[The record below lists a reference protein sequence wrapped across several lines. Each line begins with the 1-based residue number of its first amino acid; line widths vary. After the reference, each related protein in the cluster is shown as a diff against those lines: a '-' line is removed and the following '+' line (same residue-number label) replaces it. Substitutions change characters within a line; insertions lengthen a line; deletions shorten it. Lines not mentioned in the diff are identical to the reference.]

1 LKRKVLI
8 LSVAALAAFTL
19 TAQEKKEA
27 APKSAAGGILHPEM
41 AVENGSYDKP
51 MLFGHAEVDRGELLF
66 EGRRYKVTR
75 GTIDFTNPTRIDPF
89 FDIEAE
95 TSVRVPYQTYR
106 VTVRAAGTFDRLQQ
120 PSFESDPPLPAA
132 DVVALLFS
140 ATQRPTGAAE
150 LRALQNP
157 NQTETDILT
166 TRATLALA
174 SPLSEGVG
182 KVVEQTFGVDTFQ
195 LTPTFIDP
203 YSDTARVN
211 PSARLTI
218 GKRISDRAYLT
229 FSRGSRKRLQA
240 LEDARCHAVIM
251 SALGAAEACRP
262 QDSIAYEFPSGT
274 HASGHMVFERPRPTA
289 DASAPLR
296 VALDRDSVDL
306 QLMTE
311 LEFRGRPVEFVA
323 ATYMQF
329 GDLFRS
335 GRVDAAVWDVDDVT
349 GDLPADVIRRPFS
362 PSAEAMLAGA
372 NTRSTVVV
380 RRDDSLTAAIVHQCL
395 AGDRVLDVQRAVVAG
410 ERLPEY

>member
-1 LKRKVLI
+1 MTTVGLR
-8 LSVAALAAFTL
+8 
-19 TAQEKKEA
+19 
-27 APKSAAGGILHPEM
+27 
-41 AVENGSYDKP
+41 
-51 MLFGHAEVDRGELLF
+51 RG
-66 EGRRYKVTR
+66 
-75 GTIDFTNPTRIDPF
+75 
-89 FDIEAE
+89 
-95 TSVRVPYQTYR
+95 
-106 VTVRAAGTFDRLQQ
+106 RLRN
-120 PSFESDPPLPAA
+120 E
-132 DVVALLFS
+132 
-140 ATQRPTGAAE
+140 E
-150 LRALQNP
+150 LRALIAAYLVEAPLAHRLPTVRELGQRFGASIGAV
-157 NQTETDILT
+157 QQ
-166 TRATLALA
+166 TLARLEASGAVTVDSRRGQGTVMSSRSLGGLWSAARNEPFVVALPLPMTRQIQGLA
-174 SPLSEGVG
+174 TGIKAALADAEI
-182 KVVEQTFGVDTFQ
+182 ET
-195 LTPTFIDP
+195 
-203 YSDTARVN
+203 
-211 PSARLTI
+211 
-218 GKRISDRAYLT
+218 YLT

-262 QDSIAYEFPSGT
+262 QDSIAYEFPAGT

-335 GRVDAAVWDVDDVT
+335 GLVDAAVWDVDDVT
-349 GDLPADVIRRPFS
+349 GELPGDVIRRPFS